1 MRVAVVEAPAR
12 PGADWT
18 ARARHLEEQGFDSL
32 LVPDTLWTTSPFP
45 ALAVAAAVTT
55 TLRLRTWVAAAP
67 LRTPAAL
74 TRECAALQELSA
86 GRFEL
91 GIGPGRPDAE
101 AEARRLGATWP
112 AAPDRIAAVEVSVAA
127 VRAGV
132 DPAPEVIVS
141 AAGPKMTA
149 ASGRVA
155 DRTALALGPAAT
167 EADLEKT
174 ARSAR
179 ERCGPAMV
187 FTQSLVGVG
196 EALPSWFARTGGP
209 TLAELRR
216 LGSAGLLPADPGLAA
231 DLLREREE
239 LLGITEV
246 TVPGELAEAFAP
258 VLTRLRRSPAL

>member
-1 MRVAVVEAPAR
+1 MRVVVVEAPAR
-12 PGADWT
+12 SGADWT
-18 ARARHLEEQGFDSL
+18 ARARHLEEWGFGSL

-45 ALAVAAAVTT
+45 ALAAAAATTT
-55 TLRLRTWVAAAP
+55 TLGLRTWVAAAP

-74 TRECAALQELSA
+74 TRECTALQELSD

-101 AEARRLGATWP
+101 EEARRLGASWGS
-112 AAPDRIAAVEVSVAA
+112 APDRIAAVEESVAA

-141 AAGPKMTA
+141 AAGPRMTA
-149 ASGRVA
+149 AAGRMA
-155 DRTALALGPAAT
+155 DRIALALGPTAT
-167 EADLEKT
+167 EADLT
-174 ARSAR
+174 ATVAAAR
-179 ERCGPAMV
+179 ESCGPAMV
-187 FTQSLVGVG
+187 FTHSLVGVG

-216 LGSAGLLPADPGLAA
+216 LGSAGLLPADPGRAV

-239 LLGITEV
+239 RLGITEV

-258 VLTRLRRSPAL
+258 VLARLRLSPAR